1 MGRLVLTNFDIVP
14 TALAVKAMRDNGYK
28 NSAYALAEL
37 MDNSIQ
43 AGATRVELLCSDEEL
58 RVDQRVRQRLGQVAV
73 LDNGCGMNDQY
84 LQQALQFGNGSRL
97 EAGKKSGMGRFG
109 MGLPS
114 ASVSQCRR
122 VDVWSWQE
130 GPDTALHSYI
140 DLDEIE
146 KGHQTTIPTP
156 EHRPVPE
163 LWLQAAQVGT
173 FGATGTLVVWS
184 QLDRCLWRTSRALIE
199 NSEELIG
206 RMYRRWIVGQ
216 QVAIRLA
223 NFVVDKPKQHP
234 IDRAALPND
243 PTYLMKGTSC
253 PAPFDAEP
261 MFAPFPDEQS
271 SVRTL
276 LIEHEGGVHEVK
288 LTFSLARDSA
298 RQGGRNAGATPAGRH
313 AARNMG
319 VSVVRSGRELDLDT
333 SFINGYDPTERWW
346 GVEVAFEPGL
356 DEVFGVANNKQSARN
371 FSEAAKLNIDALIRE
386 HGGSIVSAQE
396 SLREQNSPIE
406 PLLAIVHAIQTQLK
420 VMRDRLK
427 TQTASKERER
437 HGQRMEALATKVVEE
452 RQRQGIVGRSDAG
465 EKLPLEERVQL
476 LAEELAAQGQG
487 EAAAREQAV
496 RTISSGFKYQVNDA
510 PIEGGAF
517 FSVQPRGGVLLVT
530 LNTDHPAYELLEGA
544 RRPED
549 LPTDSAALRE
559 ALEGAH
565 MGLEMLLFA
574 WARYEDE
581 QSGESRDAAQ
591 AARYDWG
598 RMARRFLAETGD

>member
-1 MGRLVLTNFDIVP
+1 M
-14 TALAVKAMRDNGYK
+14 
-28 NSAYALAEL
+28 
-37 MDNSIQ
+37 
-43 AGATRVELLCSDEEL
+43 
-58 RVDQRVRQRLGQVAV
+58 
-73 LDNGCGMNDQY
+73 
-84 LQQALQFGNGSRL
+84 
-97 EAGKKSGMGRFG
+97 
-109 MGLPS
+109 
-114 ASVSQCRR
+114 
-122 VDVWSWQE
+122 
-130 GPDTALHSYI
+130 
-140 DLDEIE
+140 
-146 KGHQTTIPTP
+146 
-156 EHRPVPE
+156 
-163 LWLQAAQVGT
+163 
-173 FGATGTLVVWS
+173 
-184 QLDRCLWRTSRALIE
+184 
-199 NSEELIG
+199 
-206 RMYRRWIVGQ
+206 
-216 QVAIRLA
+216 A

>member
-437 HGQRMEALATKVVEE
+437 HGQRMEALATRVVEE

-465 EKLPLEERVQL
+465 EKLPVEERVQL

>member
-333 SFINGYDPTERWW
+333 SFINGYEPTERWW

>member
-1 MGRLVLTNFDIVP
+1 MTNFDIVP

-43 AGATRVELLCSDEEL
+43 AGATRVELLCADEES
-58 RVDQRVRQRLGQVAV
+58 RVEQRVRQRLGQVAV
-73 LDNGCGMNDQY
+73 LDNGCGMNADY

-97 EAGKKSGMGRFG
+97 EAGRKSGMGRFG

-122 VDVWSWQE
+122 VDVWSWQQSS
-130 GPDTALHSYI
+130 DNALHSYI

-146 KGHQTTIPTP
+146 KGRQTTIPIP
-156 EHRPVPE
+156 EHRPVPA
-163 LWLQAAQVGT
+163 LWLQAAETGSL
-173 FGATGTLVVWS
+173 GAAGTLVVWS

-206 RMYRRWIVGQ
+206 RMYRKWIDGN
-216 QVAIRLA
+216 QVTIRLA
-223 NFVVDKPKQHP
+223 NFLVDKPKQHL
-234 IDRAALPND
+234 IDRSALPND
-243 PTYLMKGTSC
+243 PTYLMTDTSC
-253 PAPFDAEP
+253 PAPYDADP
-261 MFAPFPDEQS
+261 MFAPFPDEQG

-276 LIEHEGGVHEVK
+276 RIEHDGDVHEVK
-288 LTFSLARDSA
+288 LTFSLARDTA

-319 VSVVRSGRELDLDT
+319 VSLVRAGRELDLDT
-333 SFINGYDPTERWW
+333 SFVNGYDPTERWW

-356 DEVFGVANNKQSARN
+356 DEVFGVTNNKQSARN
-371 FSEAAKLNIDALIRE
+371 FSEAAKLNIDSLIRE

-396 SLREQNSPIE
+396 ALREQNSPME
-406 PLLAIVHAIQTQLK
+406 PLLSIVHAIQTQLK

-427 TQTASKERER
+427 TQTASKERSER
-437 HGQRMEALATKVVEE
+437 HHGQRMEALATKVVEE

-465 EKLPLEERVQL
+465 EKLPTEERVQL
-476 LAEELAAQGQG
+476 LAEELAAQGQE

-496 RTISSGFKYQVNDA
+496 KTISSGFKYQVNDA
-510 PIEGGAF
+510 PIDGGAF

-549 LPTDSAALRE
+549 LPTDAAALRG
-559 ALEGAH
+559 ALEEAH

-581 QSGESRDAAQ
+581 QSGDSRDAAQ
-591 AARYDWG
+591 LARYDWG